1 MTEPWSLL
9 DAPRIAGTALLFQ
22 ISCEMME
29 KIPILRS
36 LRHREEQAGK
46 DVTLRD
52 GPRSTPGAQAAP
64 STARSPQDPA
74 PPESGFVPPS
84 SVEIGNLPRDVR
96 VSQLKRALSALG
108 VVPSRLTWQ
117 GPQHRAFLH
126 YRDPAEAQQA
136 IACLQGFRLG
146 ASTVRVVLARQ
157 QRAGDLGG
165 GPTAEPLPDHR
176 PLLAHDDVLL

>member
-1 MTEPWSLL
+1 MLLPCDRAVVLL
-9 DAPRIAGTALLFQ
+9 DAPRIAGTAFLFQ

-29 KIPILRS
+29 KIPVLRS
-36 LRHREEQAGK
+36 LRHREEQAGR

-52 GPRSTPGAQAAP
+52 GPRSPPGAQAAP
-64 STARSPQDPA
+64 STARSPRDPA
-74 PPESGFVPPS
+74 PPESGSVPSS
-84 SVEIGNLPRDVR
+84 SVEIGNLPPDVR

-165 GPTAEPLPDHR
+165 SHTAEPLPDHR
-176 PLLAHDDVLL
+176 PAVDGP